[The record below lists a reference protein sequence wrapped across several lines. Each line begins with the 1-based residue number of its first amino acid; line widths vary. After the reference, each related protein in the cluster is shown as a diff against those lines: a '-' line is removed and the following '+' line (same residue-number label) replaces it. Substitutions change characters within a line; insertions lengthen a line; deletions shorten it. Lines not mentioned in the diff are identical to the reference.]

1 MGKLPHTI
9 FRSREYYM
17 SYIRFLFISCAV
29 ALLVV
34 INSCNDSSTTTNPS
48 QNPAD
53 SPVAVEEN
61 VIEDAATKD
70 KEFMTALGLM
80 KGHLMVG
87 KELLDQKLAEQA
99 EPHMA
104 HPIEEIYGDIET
116 ELSERNIDDFKPELN
131 QLHDV
136 VATAPDAAEIPA
148 QYEQVMG
155 SIDNAIAALPAEKLQ
170 SPKFVLDS
178 INGLLAAANEEYAA
192 GILDGKVV
200 EIIEYQDSRGFV
212 NNVDLMYQT
221 IATKMQQQ
229 SPDLH
234 QTIASS
240 IEELKKAW
248 PSATAPEQVAVAPE
262 QVDKLVTQIKQ
273 SSEAI

>member
-1 MGKLPHTI
+1 
-9 FRSREYYM
+9 M

-29 ALLVV
+29 ALLVFV
-34 INSCNDSSTTTNPS
+34 NSCNDSSTTTDTS
-48 QNPAD
+48 QTPAD
-53 SPVAVEEN
+53 SPVATEEN

-87 KELLDQKLAEQA
+87 KELIDQKLPDQA
-99 EPHMA
+99 EPHMG

-116 ELSERNIDDFKPELN
+116 ELADRNIEDFKPALN
-131 QLHDV
+131 QLHDIV
-136 VATAPDAAEIPA
+136 STAPESEMIPTE
-148 QYEQVMG
+148 YDNVMG
-155 SIDNAIAALPAEKLQ
+155 SIDSAIAVLPAEKLQ

-178 INGLLAAANEEYAA
+178 MNGLLAAANEEYAA

-221 IATKMQQQ
+221 IATKMQQEN
-229 SPDLH
+229 PELH

-248 PSATAPEQVAVAPE
+248 PSATAPEQVTVAPE

-273 SSEAI
+273 SSESV